1 MRDTAA
7 RETLR
12 AMGLLREQDGQVW
25 LELTTSGTSAV
36 PRTVV
41 RSLASWEDSFDH
53 VTRLT
58 GLTAADRVL
67 VPAPP
72 SGSMFAFAHA
82 HAAHL
87 GADVVA
93 LDRWSPAAATEAVR
107 TCTAAHLTPA
117 MLATLLDRGLG
128 DVRTVVCAG
137 ASLPESTRREA
148 DKAGAWVVDYY
159 GAAELSFVAMRAGER
174 LEPFPEVDL
183 EIREGVIWARS
194 PWLAD
199 GYARGQSG
207 PLHRDDD
214 GFATVGDLGR
224 WDHGSGLVVVG
235 RGDDVVTTG
244 GATVVCADVEAALL
258 SLPGVT
264 AAVVVGT
271 PHPGLGE
278 VVEAVVVGIPHPG
291 VGEVVEAFGVGTD
304 PDTADVDATD
314 VDATL
319 PGITHVREAA
329 AHLLDRTQLPRRWHA
344 WADLPLTAAGKV
356 DRAEVRARILA
367 SRAEVTT

>member
-1 MRDTAA
+1 VRDTSA

-12 AMGLLREQDGQVW
+12 AMGLLRERNGRVW

-53 VTRLT
+53 VSRLT
-58 GLTAADRVL
+58 GITADDRVL

-82 HAAHL
+82 HAAHV

-93 LDRWSPAAATEAVR
+93 LDRWSPVTAAETAL

-117 MLATLLDRGLG
+117 MLAALLDRGTGRL
-128 DVRTVVCAG
+128 RTVVCAG
-137 ASLPESTRREA
+137 ASLPEATRRGADEA
-148 DKAGAWVVDYY
+148 NVRVVDYY
-159 GAAELSFVAMRAGER
+159 GAAELSFVAMRAGGR
-174 LEPFPEVDL
+174 LEPFPEVDVDV
-183 EIREGVIWARS
+183 RDGVIWARS

-199 GYARGQSG
+199 GYAAGQSG
-207 PLHRDDD
+207 PLRRDDH

-224 WDHGSGLVVVG
+224 WDADAGLVILG

-258 SLPGVT
+258 SLPGVSGV
-264 AAVVVGT
+264 AVVGT
-271 PHPGLGE
+271 PHPDLGE
-278 VVEAVVVGIPHPG
+278 VVEAVLVDSEGL
-291 VGEVVEAFGVGTD
+291 D
-304 PDTADVDATD
+304 PS
-314 VDATL
+314 
-319 PGITHVREAA
+319 HVREAA
-329 AHLLDRTQLPRRWHA
+329 AHLVDRTQLPRRWHV
-344 WADLPLTAAGKV
+344 WPDLPLTAAGKV
-356 DRAEVRARILA
+356 DRAGVRARVLA
-367 SRAEVTT
+367 TRAEVTT